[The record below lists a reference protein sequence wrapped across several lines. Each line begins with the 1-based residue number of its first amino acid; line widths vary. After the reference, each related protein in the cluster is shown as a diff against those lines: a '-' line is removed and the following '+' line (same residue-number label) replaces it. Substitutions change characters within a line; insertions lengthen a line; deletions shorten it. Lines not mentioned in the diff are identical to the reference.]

1 MIALVNMWTYVMMCL
16 SEDMLMENPLQILRD
31 ALELHGLDFDDIVMV
46 SAGLE
51 HPMAILDMADW
62 VVDHP
67 EATMQEMISEGNRL
81 IEKYLL

>member
-1 MIALVNMWTYVMMCL
+1 
-16 SEDMLMENPLQILRD
+16 MEEPLQILRD
-31 ALELHGLDFDDIVMV
+31 ALEMVGLELDQIILVA
-46 SAGLE
+46 AGIE

-67 EATMQEMISEGNRL
+67 KATTQEIIAEGNRL